1 MKKLI
6 YKTIVFLTV
15 ACGTISCSG
24 FWDIQP
30 LTQVPAATYF
40 QNDATIQSGLAAC
53 YAGLYMVSGNGS
65 KELNLFPGVTDDG
78 YTTDS
83 SWLMFLQNS
92 LNNNMTG
99 DLNTMYSNAYE
110 AIYKTNNFIEMVSPT
125 NVIDATK
132 KAQYIAEAKVLR
144 AYFYFFV
151 TNIFGDAVLTLTPE
165 SRREEILKFVRIS
178 RIVIKDSMVNDLMNA
193 VKILPKTSY
202 NAGHI
207 VSGTAAAL
215 AMRFKMMD
223 YGTPDYAGI
232 VKVFEDNF
240 KVTGDPNF
248 ALVKKRQ
255 FKSMFDGNSVKSN
268 AESDLLTASDNKE
281 VMLSIRYSTSAT
293 LSFPYMGGLVSTT
306 ICARPNLFNFYQ
318 FDDGTPYETSGAN
331 PKYNP
336 ADPFKNRDARLM
348 YTITNKNSLDTMAS
362 YPVKDFLKT
371 NPTYYAWKKYTPYY
385 ILYDRPLNVG
395 EILTQDVI
403 VLRYPEVLLMYAE
416 ALNETGRQADAVT
429 ALNVV
434 RTRFLPAS
442 TAKTKAEVAAAIQY
456 ERRAEF
462 AQEGGVRYYDL
473 QRWNTMKDILP
484 TLPVSVL
491 NQSTKCVFIAR
502 QRYWPIPEFER
513 IANPNI
519 TQNPGY

>member
-1 MKKLI
+1 MKNI
-6 YKTIVFLTV
+6 FNKTIVFLTLAFGLV
-15 ACGTISCSG
+15 SCNSY
-24 FWDIQP
+24 FDLQP

-40 QNDATIQSGLAAC
+40 QDEPTIQSGLAAC
-53 YAGLYMVSGNGS
+53 YAGLYMVTNNGMR
-65 KELNLFPGVTDDG
+65 ELDNFPGITDDG
-78 YTTDS
+78 YTDHP
-83 SWLMFLQNS
+83 SWQSFLQNT

-99 DLNTMYSNAYE
+99 DLNVMYSNTYE
-110 AIYKTNNFIEMVSPT
+110 AIYKANNFIAMISPT

-144 AYFYFFV
+144 AYEYFFI
-151 TNIFGDAVLTLTPE
+151 TNIFGDAVLTLKPE
-165 SRREEILKFVRIS
+165 AQRDEILKFTRIS
-178 RIVIKDSMVNDLMNA
+178 RIIIKDSMVNDLTNA
-193 VKILPKTSY
+193 IKILPKTSY
-202 NAGHI
+202 NSGHI

-215 AMRFKMMD
+215 AMRYKIMD

-232 VKVFEDNF
+232 IKLFEDNF
-240 KVTGDPNF
+240 KVTADPNF
-248 ALVKKRQ
+248 ALVTKRQ
-255 FKSMFDGNSVKSN
+255 FKSMFDGNTVKN
-268 AESDLLTASDNKE
+268 TAESDVLVPTDNKE
-281 VMLSIRYSTSAT
+281 VMLSARYSTSAT

-306 ICARPNLFNFYQ
+306 TCARPNLFNAFQ
-318 FDDGTPYETSGAN
+318 FDDGTAYDTSGAN

-348 YTITNKNSLDTMAS
+348 YTITNKSSLDTMAA

-385 ILYDRPLNVG
+385 ILYERPLKIG

-403 VLRYPEVLLMYAE
+403 LMRYPEVLLMYAE
-416 ALNETGRQADAVT
+416 ALNETGRLSDALT
-429 ALNVV
+429 ALNAV
-434 RTRFLPAS
+434 RTRFLPAF
-442 TAKTKAEVAAAIQY
+442 TAQSKSAISAAIQY

-462 AQEGGVRYYDL
+462 AEEGAIRYYDL

-491 NQSTKCVFIAR
+491 NKTTMCVFTAR
-502 QRYWPIPEFER
+502 QRFWPIPEFER

-519 TQNPGY
+519 TQNTGY